1 MLLVYTFYAT
11 PTSDQLRTETADEW
25 LRRAR
30 PGQDPARH
38 VQLPWLTRIHNQGQ
52 PQPSAA
58 IQHAADEILRLFWD
72 PVHGAARSSVE
83 VCVSREV
90 HVPPHSSRDAFKPP
104 ESVVKT
110 SAEVQTDNAHDESR
124 EIALTGEL
132 EDYKSRLSSAEE
144 EIAMLKAELEAHRA
158 TIVDLQRENG
168 MLKDAIPA
176 HLGSSGVPDKDV
188 DMADAQ
194 GQSDPHGEP
203 VSTPARFAQG
213 DEN

>member
-83 VCVSREV
+83 VRVSREV
-90 HVPPHSSRDAFKPP
+90 HVPPRSSRAAFKPS
-104 ESVVKT
+104 ESVVKV
-110 SAEVQTDNAHDESR
+110 SAEVQTDSAHNKSHEMTLA
-124 EIALTGEL
+124 EEL
-132 EDYKSRLSSAEE
+132 DDHKSRLSSTEE
-144 EIAMLKAELEAHRA
+144 EITILKAELEAHKA
-158 TIVDLQRENG
+158 TILNLRRENR
-168 MLKDAIPA
+168 MLKNAIPV
-176 HLGSSGVPDKDV
+176 HLGSAGAPDKDV

-194 GQSDPHGEP
+194 AQSGPHGEL
-203 VSTPARFAQG
+203 VSMPASFTQ
-213 DEN
+213 